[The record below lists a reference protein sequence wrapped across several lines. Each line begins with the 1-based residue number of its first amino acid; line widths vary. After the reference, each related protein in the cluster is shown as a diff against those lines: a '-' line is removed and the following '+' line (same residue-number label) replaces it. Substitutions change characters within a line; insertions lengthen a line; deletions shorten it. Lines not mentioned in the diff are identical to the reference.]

1 MHSSELPTH
10 YSSNA
15 SPVQQNPSSLAIG
28 GGGQRPTKKAA
39 VEAKPVKTAPPKQ
52 AAAKPITPIR
62 MFMAEHKHMV
72 LLNSDGSVVLNPS
85 SKRPGQLF
93 VDLNVPLLFLCTSDY
108 NPRTKSKLLLVS
120 DPTND
125 VSFPFLTPYLPWIS
139 NIFGHWEH
147 TDMQAAIIECI
158 GVIDENIVNEL

>member
-1 MHSSELPTH
+1 
-10 YSSNA
+10 
-15 SPVQQNPSSLAIG
+15 
-28 GGGQRPTKKAA
+28 
-39 VEAKPVKTAPPKQ
+39 
-52 AAAKPITPIR
+52 
-62 MFMAEHKHMV
+62 MAEDKHMV
-72 LLNSDGSVVLNPS
+72 LLKDDGSVVLNPS
-85 SKRPGQLF
+85 SMRPGQLF
-93 VDLNVPLLFLCTSDY
+93 VDLRGPCLLECTSDY
-108 NPRTKSKLLLVS
+108 NPKTKKLTLVP